1 MMPLVGATATGQTTG
16 QESRPVVSEPQ
27 TVTKDAF
34 LRLLVAQIR
43 NQNPL
48 DPADGIQFLTQLAQF
63 TELEQML
70 EIRKQLEA
78 LVRQLAPE
86 EGPGAPD
93 L

>member
-1 MMPLVGATATGQTTG
+1 MMALVGTMAAGQTAS

-34 LRLLVAQIR
+34 LRLLVAQIK

-48 DPADGIQFLTQLAQF
+48 NPADGIQFLTQLAQF

-86 EGPGAPD
+86 EGQGAPG